1 MDTEFFIS
9 IKRRIFS
16 VATAIKLFA
25 VLIAVSTFSSN
36 IHFTLDYTVMEKR
49 SSRTSSRFS

>member
-49 SSRTSSRFS
+49 SSRTSS

>member
-9 IKRRIFS
+9 TKRRRFS

-36 IHFTLDYTVMEKR
+36 IHFSFDYAVMEKQI
-49 SSRTSSRFS
+49 SRTTS